1 MYTVYACPEQ
11 PGSGSRTRI
20 NLSFPREKIK
30 RKTDEK
36 KVFLLLFAL
45 KSEGPASEEEFGCL
59 QRAHKLFKN
68 CKYL

>member
-1 MYTVYACPEQ
+1 V
-11 PGSGSRTRI
+11 I
-20 NLSFPREKIK
+20 NLAFLEKKIK

-45 KSEGPASEEEFGCL
+45 KSEGSASEEEFGFL
-59 QRAHKLFKN
+59 QREHKLFKN